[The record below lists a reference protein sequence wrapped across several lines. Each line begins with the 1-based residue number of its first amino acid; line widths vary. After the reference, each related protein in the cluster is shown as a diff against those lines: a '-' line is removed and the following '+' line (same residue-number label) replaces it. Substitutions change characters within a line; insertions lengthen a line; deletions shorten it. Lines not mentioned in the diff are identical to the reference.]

1 MKNKPINVFL
11 LDDEFPIDDEFRR
24 KGIYNTAIST
34 DDLYHLAVNR
44 EWNHLIDLQQLIKDL
59 VSSQP
64 CKEGLINLVGF
75 NTPTLALHEIQKG
88 ELIPDIV
95 IYDWEYPNAPIY
107 NNNSTIWLL
116 EILNRTKAFIFV
128 YSKRRNELPKFL
140 NQSDFTPHSNRFQL
154 LLKGGGINA
163 SFTAEELI
171 LQYIIGTATNSG
183 KIKID
188 GIEVEFTSN
197 DYLEKASD
205 ILYLQ
210 RILGNQYVLDE
221 LKNIDFSINTA
232 GVEKILNDSQ
242 GYLYF
247 LSEKNLL
254 ISPEELSLIQ
264 KYGEDN
270 LQKITYLDVVK
281 KYSLYTLED
290 VLEKGIAPII
300 S

>member
-24 KGIYNTAIST
+24 KGVYNTAIST

-75 NTPTLALHEIQKG
+75 STPTLALSEIQKG

-95 IYDWEYPNAPIY
+95 IYDWEYLNAPIY
-107 NNNSTIWLL
+107 STNSTTWLL
-116 EILNRTKAFIFV
+116 EILNKTEAFVFI
-128 YSKRRNELPKFL
+128 YSKRRDELPRFL
-140 NQSDFTPHSNRFQL
+140 NHTDFIPFSPRFQL

-171 LQYIIGTATNSG
+171 LQYIIGAATNSG

-188 GIEVEFTSN
+188 GIEIEFTSN

-221 LKNIDFSINTA
+221 LKNINFSINTA
-232 GVEKILNDSQ
+232 GVEKILNDSH

-247 LSEKNLL
+247 LPNKNLL
-254 ISPEELSLIQ
+254 INPEEKSLIQ
-264 KYGEDN
+264 KYGENN
-270 LQKITYLDVVK
+270 LQKILYLDIIK
-281 KYSLYTLED
+281 RYSLYTLED
-290 VLEKGIAPII
+290 VLEKGVAPVI
-300 S
+300 